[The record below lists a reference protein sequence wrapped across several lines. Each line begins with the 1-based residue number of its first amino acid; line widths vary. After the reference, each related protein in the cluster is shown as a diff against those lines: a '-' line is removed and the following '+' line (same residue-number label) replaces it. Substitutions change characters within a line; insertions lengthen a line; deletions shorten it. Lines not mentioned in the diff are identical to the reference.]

1 MIIDTQPQ
9 FKAGIRANGSA
20 RFRAYAYM
28 PAVTY
33 SGADGVMLTSSVT
46 LGREWGVGHG
56 VGGGGGDGG

>member
-1 MIIDTQPQ
+1 
-9 FKAGIRANGSA
+9 
-20 RFRAYAYM
+20 M

-56 VGGGGGDGG
+56 VGGERGVVDRMGWGSAGIGPRALLTAAF